1 MKYSRQRNVILDIVR
16 SSDAHPTADTV
27 YDLARQ
33 ELPGIGIATVYRNLN
48 MLAENGDILRIN
60 TGDGRDRFDGR
71 KGEHYHMICSRCGE
85 VIDIYPK
92 DNAAMEE
99 LRRAVNLTFG
109 IKDDN
114 VQINTTL
121 LTGVCNRCL
130 GKEKKN

>member
-48 MLAENGDILRIN
+48 MLAENGDISRIN
-60 TGDGRDRFDGR
+60 TGDGKDRFDGCT
-71 KGEHYHMICSRCGE
+71 GEHYHMICSRCGD

-92 DNAAMEE
+92 DDAAMDQ
-99 LRRAVNLTFG
+99 LRRAVSLTFG

>member
-1 MKYSRQRNVILDIVR
+1 
-16 SSDAHPTADTV
+16 
-27 YDLARQ
+27 
-33 ELPGIGIATVYRNLN
+33 
-48 MLAENGDILRIN
+48 
-60 TGDGRDRFDGR
+60 
-71 KGEHYHMICSRCGE
+71 MICSRCGE
-85 VIDIYPK
+85 VIDIYPTG
-92 DNAAMEE
+92 DAAMEE